1 MTRPDLIREA
11 MPEDNPSSL
20 PLRLTYDDYC
30 EIPTG
35 HQRYELVGGKIR
47 VVPSPSVIHQEI
59 LRRVLMALAGW
70 VEEHDLGKV
79 YPAPLDVVLSE
90 DNVVQPDLLFVSRS
104 RLDIIKEDSIRG
116 TPDLIVEILSPST
129 SQWDREVKR
138 PLYIRFGVQEVWL
151 VDPESRSVEVV
162 AVKDDSS
169 SSPVVYGLGAT
180 LESLVLP
187 GFLLGIDSLFS

>member
-1 MTRPDLIREA
+1 MTRPDLMREA
-11 MPEDNPSSL
+11 MPEDNPSS
-20 PLRLTYDDYC
+20 LRLTYDDYC

-35 HQRYELVGGKIR
+35 HQRYELVGGAIR
-47 VVPSPSVIHQEI
+47 VVPSPSVVHQEI
-59 LRRVLMALAGW
+59 LRRVLIALSRW

-90 DNVVQPDLLFVSRS
+90 HDVVQPDLLFVFRS

-116 TPDLIVEILSPST
+116 APDLIVEILSPST

-151 VDPESRSVEVV
+151 VDPEGCSVEVV
-162 AVKDDSS
+162 AVRDDSG
-169 SSPVVYGLGAT
+169 SSPPVYGLGTT

-187 GFLLGIDSLFS
+187 GFVLGIDALFS